1 MSAYGRILVAVDGSA
16 AAEAGLAESLRLA
29 KGEGAV
35 LCILHVVNEAVP
47 YTPLVGA
54 PPVNSMALAVES
66 GRRLLDEAREKAQKA
81 GLQVSCVLLESTDRT
96 ASGGILAQAENYRA
110 DLIVLGTHGR
120 RGLRRLVLGSDAE
133 QVVRNA
139 SVPVLLVRAAS

>member
-1 MSAYGRILVAVDGSA
+1 MSAYGRILVAVDGSG
-16 AAEAGLAESLRLA
+16 AAEVGLAEALRLA
-29 KGEGAV
+29 KGEGAE

-54 PPVNSMALAVES
+54 PPVNSMALAFES
-66 GRRLLDEAREKAQKA
+66 GRRLLDEAREKAQRA
-81 GLQVSCVLLESTDRT
+81 GVQTSSVLLESTDRT
-96 ASGGILAQAENYRA
+96 AAGGILAQAEKHRA

-133 QVVRNA
+133 QVVRSA